1 MPRPCLGIGITGHR
15 RLHPAFP
22 TDSAALAAALSEIFS
37 VLENGGKAFDVH
49 GAEPQPPVLRLLTLL
64 ADGTDHLAADL
75 ALANGWELAVP
86 LPFGRALNTAIN
98 ADPQS
103 AADARAI
110 MAGKV
115 PGDEATGKRMT
126 AIETLLDKATV
137 FELAER
143 DAIVADHFLA
153 KLDSLDDPKPLST
166 FLHHTSDR
174 TLQSGRILIEQSDI
188 VIAVW
193 DGESTTNIGGTGHTA
208 MAALS
213 AGVPVIW
220 IDPASP
226 DDWRIVYTPDALALK
241 SPVGA
246 ALRDAQLQA
255 LVSDG
260 VGLAAPDDESPHTGL
275 ATLGEEAWRDHSS
288 AGSHAYRRVEALFG
302 HRNWREK
309 FGSLRQTFEAPDEVA
324 TGSGK
329 SLLDSLDAFPG
340 GDERITSVIGEHV
353 LNRFAWTNAIASRLS
368 DLFRSGMVLNFTL
381 GPLAIL
387 VGLLYIPTTGPE
399 YKWIFAGLELALLLA
414 IVVNTISGQRAR
426 LHARWLETRRLAEY
440 LRHAP
445 GLLVLGV
452 ARPIGGWPQ
461 SVRGSWPEWYARQVV
476 RGVGLPN
483 VKVDGAYLRAS
494 GRLLLDHAILPQL
507 EYHQSKSARLHRAHH
522 AIETLAERLFAL
534 AVIMVTLYL
543 VLFGLSEIS
552 VIAPEWVTLL
562 AKWFTVSAV
571 ALPTIAGALAAIGYF
586 GDFDRF
592 ADISEMTARRLEA
605 LQERTVMYLDQSDDA
620 LGYAPLAQLARQT
633 DETTFAEIQAWQ
645 AVFGNKR
652 TTVPA

>member
-1 MPRPCLGIGITGHR
+1 M
-15 RLHPAFP
+15 
-22 TDSAALAAALSEIFS
+22 LSEIFS
-37 VLENGGKAFDVH
+37 ALEDAGTDCEVH
-49 GAEPQPPVLRLLTLL
+49 GTEPQPPALRLLTLL
-64 ADGTDHLAADL
+64 ADGTDHLAAEL
-75 ALANGWELAVP
+75 ALAKAWELTVP

-98 ADPQS
+98 ADPDT
-103 AADARAI
+103 AADPRAI
-110 MAGKV
+110 LAGRA
-115 PGDEATGKRMT
+115 PDDAPTGKRAA
-126 AIETLLDKATV
+126 AIEALLDKATV

-153 KLDSLDDPKPLST
+153 TLDNPSDPKALST

-174 TLQSGRILIEQSDI
+174 TLQAGRILIEQSDI
-188 VIAVW
+188 LIAVW
-193 DGESTTNIGGTGHTA
+193 DGVSTTNIGGTGHTA
-208 MAALS
+208 IAALS

-226 DDWRIVYTPDALALK
+226 DEWRIVYTPDALALK
-241 SPVGA
+241 PPPTA
-246 ALRDAQLQA
+246 ASRDAQLRA
-255 LVSDG
+255 LVGDS
-260 VGLAAPDDESPHTGL
+260 VGLAAPDEDSPHAGL
-275 ATLGEEAWRDHSS
+275 AALGKEAWRGRSS
-288 AGSHAYRRVEALFG
+288 ASSHAYRRVEALFG
-302 HRNWREK
+302 HSKWREK
-309 FGSLRQTFEAPDEVA
+309 FGSIRQTFEAPDEVA
-324 TGSGK
+324 TGSGQP
-329 SLLDSLDAFPG
+329 LLDSLDALPG
-340 GDERITSVIGEHV
+340 GDERITCAIGEDV
-353 LNRFAWTNAIASRLS
+353 LSRFAWTNAIASRLS

-387 VGLLYIPTTGPE
+387 VGLLYIPTAGPE
-399 YKWIFAGLELALLLA
+399 YKWIFAALELLLLLV
-414 IVVNTISGQRAR
+414 IVVNTLSGQRAR

-445 GLLVLGV
+445 GLLALGV
-452 ARPIGGWPQ
+452 ARPVGGRPQ
-461 SVRGSWPEWYARQVV
+461 SVRGSWPEWYARQVA

-494 GRLLLDHAILPQL
+494 ARLLLDHAIQPQL
-507 EYHQSKSARLHRAHH
+507 EYHQGKSARLHRAHH

-543 VLFGLSEIS
+543 VLFGLSTLG
-552 VIAPEWVTLL
+552 VIAPELVTTL

-605 LQERTVMYLDQSDDA
+605 LQERTVMYLEQSDDA

-645 AVFGNKR
+645 AVFNNKR